1 MNHYIQA
8 IHNGLDYW
16 QRLAGELDDAAV
28 AALDRDRFN
37 LHQLLEEGLRLE
49 ATQQP
54 TAELMAGLG
63 HFIETR
69 GYWEEWLPLL
79 ERAIATCADS
89 SDPVAPALQARLLY
103 SQGYFLAEKRGRYE
117 EAVAALQT
125 ARQVAQTVDN
135 RRLVA
140 ETLFFLGEIQRQMH
154 RYNAASRYAR
164 EALALFRQQ
173 PASGSWAAA
182 TLNCLGN
189 IAENQGEYDTA
200 VQYLTESV
208 ALWRQDH
215 RTVRLARVLRDLA
228 IAYTGTGNIEQ
239 AHTCLAEAYRLVINS
254 PNELDKIR
262 FLVEIGV
269 VYYRQKAWTE
279 AAEAFRQANT
289 PYLQNSPDL
298 IMRAKLAN
306 NLGNVLY
313 KQHRQAGAE
322 AYLRQAIP
330 LWRTQNDDLELG
342 NSLGSLGKVLVAQ
355 AKKEEAAE
363 CFAEAITLLAQ
374 FPQNQWA
381 NKLLAEF
388 CDCQQRLWHEDE
400 EEE

>member
-1 MNHYIQA
+1 MTDYIQL
-8 IHNGLDYW
+8 IHNGLRYW
-16 QRLAGELDDAAV
+16 HNLAGNLDDEAI
-28 AALDRDRFN
+28 AALDNGRFN
-37 LHQLLEEGLRLE
+37 LHRLLEEGLRLE
-49 ATQQP
+49 TTQLP
-54 TAELMAGLG
+54 TAELMVKLG

-79 ERAIATCADS
+79 ERAVAAGAG
-89 SDPVAPALQARLLY
+89 APALHARLLNG
-103 SQGYFLAEKRGRYE
+103 QGYLLAEKRGRFE
-117 EAVAALQT
+117 EAVAVLQA
-125 ARQVAQTVDN
+125 ARQVAQTADD
-135 RRLVA
+135 RRLLA
-140 ETLFFLGEIQRQMH
+140 ETLFYSGEVQRQRH
-154 RYNAASRYAR
+154 RYGDAGRYAR
-164 EALALFRQQ
+164 EALAIFRQQ

-189 IAENQGEYDTA
+189 IARDQGEWDTA

-215 RTVRLARVLRDLA
+215 RTLRLARVIKDLA
-228 IAYTGTGNIEQ
+228 IAYTSRGDLEQ
-239 AHTCLAEAYRLVINS
+239 AHACLAEAYQLVVES
-254 PNELDKIR
+254 SYQLDKIR
-262 FLVEIGV
+262 ILTQIGV
-269 VYYRQKAWTE
+269 TYYRQEAWVE

-298 IMRAKLAN
+298 FMRAMLAN

-313 KQHRQAGAE
+313 EQQQWIGAE
-322 AYLRQAIP
+322 AHIRQAIP
-330 LWRTQNDDLELG
+330 LWRTQNDDLHLG
-342 NSLGSLGKVLVAQ
+342 NSLGSLGKVLAAQ
-355 AKKEEAAE
+355 AKKEEADE

-388 CDCQQRLWHEDE
+388 RDCQQRLWHEDE

>member
-8 IHNGLDYW
+8 IHNGLHYW
-16 QRLAGELDDAAV
+16 RQQAGDLDDAAV

-49 ATQQP
+49 ATQLP
-54 TAELMAGLG
+54 TAALMAHLG

-79 ERAIATCADS
+79 ERAIAACAN
-89 SDPVAPALQARLLY
+89 APALHARLLY
-103 SQGYFLAEKRGRYE
+103 WQGYFLAEKRGRYE
-117 EAVAALQT
+117 EAVAVLQA
-125 ARQVAQTVDN
+125 ARQVAQTADD
-135 RRLVA
+135 RRLLA
-140 ETLFFLGEIQRQMH
+140 ETLFYLGEIQRQMH
-154 RYNAASRYAR
+154 RYDAAGRYAH
-164 EALALFRQQ
+164 EALATFRQQ
-173 PASGSWAAA
+173 PASGSWVAA

-215 RTVRLARVLRDLA
+215 RTVRLARVLKDLA
-228 IAYTGTGNIEQ
+228 TAYTGTGNIEQ

-254 PNELDKIR
+254 PYELDKIR
-262 FLVEIGV
+262 FLIEIGV
-269 VYYRQKAWTE
+269 AYYRQKNWVE

-298 IMRAKLAN
+298 FVRATLAN
-306 NLGNVLY
+306 NQGNVLY
-313 KQHRQAGAE
+313 EQQQWIGAE
-322 AYLRQAIP
+322 AHIRQAIP
-330 LWRTQNDDLELG
+330 LWRAQNDDLHLG
-342 NSLGSLGKVLVAQ
+342 NSLGSLGKVLAAQ
-355 AKKEEAAE
+355 AKKEEADE

-388 CDCQQRLWHEDE
+388 RDCQQRLWHEDE